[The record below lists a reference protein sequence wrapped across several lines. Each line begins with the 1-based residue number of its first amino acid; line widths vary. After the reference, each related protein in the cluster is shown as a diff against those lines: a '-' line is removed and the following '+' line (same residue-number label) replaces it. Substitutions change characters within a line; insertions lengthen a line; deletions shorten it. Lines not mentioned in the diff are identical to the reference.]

1 MIKKS
6 LVVLL
11 SSALLT
17 PMIAKA
23 DSTIVFLRHG
33 EKPLNSSGQLTCKG
47 LNRALQLPS
56 VLLSQ
61 YGKPNAIYAAAPK
74 ENKTGSSLRPL
85 TTITPTAIRL
95 SQAIDLHYHA
105 EQTDELADDLLKNQS
120 SGSLTFVSWEHKNL
134 VTAAKSLVKKTGG
147 DPAAVPK
154 WPGSD
159 FDSLYIIKLD
169 DQQRFKS
176 FTHGAEGLNNVPDSC
191 AGAS

>member
-1 MIKKS
+1 MIKKA

-33 EKPLNSSGQLTCKG
+33 EKPANNSGQLTCKG

-61 YGKPNAIYAAAPK
+61 YGKPDAIYAAAPK

-95 SQAIDLHYHA
+95 SQAIDLNYHA
-105 EQTDELADDLLKNQS
+105 EQTDELADDLLKTQS
-120 SGSLTFVSWEHKNL
+120 SGRLTFVSWEHKNL
-134 VTAAKSLVKKTGG
+134 VIAAQKLVKETGG
-147 DPAAVPK
+147 DPTVVPK

-169 DQQRFKS
+169 DQKRFKS

>member
-1 MIKKS
+1 MIKKA

-11 SSALLT
+11 GSALLA
-17 PMIAKA
+17 PMIASA

-33 EKPLNSSGQLTCKG
+33 EKPDNNSGQLTCKG

-61 YGKPNAIYAAAPK
+61 YGKPDAIYASAPK

-105 EQTDELADDLLKNQS
+105 EQTDGLVDALLKGL
-120 SGSLTFVSWEHKNL
+120 GSNHLTFVSWEHKNL
-134 VTAAKSLVKKTGG
+134 VVAAQKLVKKTGG
-147 DPAAVPK
+147 DPAVVPK

-176 FTHGAEGLNNVPDSC
+176 FTRGAEGLNNVPDSC
-191 AGAS
+191 AAAS

>member
-1 MIKKS
+1 MIKKA

-11 SSALLT
+11 GSALLAS
-17 PMIAKA
+17 MIASA

-33 EKPLNSSGQLTCKG
+33 EKPDNNSGQLTCKG

-61 YGKPNAIYAAAPK
+61 YGKPDAIYASAPK

-105 EQTDELADDLLKNQS
+105 EQTDGLVDALLKGQ
-120 SGSLTFVSWEHKNL
+120 GSNHLTFVSWEHKNL
-134 VTAAKSLVKKTGG
+134 VVAAQKLVKKIGG
-147 DPAAVPK
+147 DPAVVPK

-176 FTHGAEGLNNVPDSC
+176 FTRGAEGLNNVPDSC
-191 AGAS
+191 AAAS

>member
-1 MIKKS
+1 MKKT

-11 SSALLT
+11 TTALLA
-17 PMIAKA
+17 PMIASA

-33 EKPLNSSGQLTCKG
+33 EKPDNNSGQLTCKG

-61 YGKPNAIYAAAPK
+61 YGKPDAIYAAAPK

-95 SQAIDLHYHA
+95 SQAINLQYHA
-105 EQTDELADDLLKNQS
+105 EQTDGLVDDLLKNQRS
-120 SGSLTFVSWEHKNL
+120 DHLTFVSWEHKNL
-134 VTAAKSLVKKTGG
+134 VVAAQQLVKKTGG
-147 DPAAVPK
+147 DPAVVPK

-176 FTHGAEGLNNVPDSC
+176 FTHGAEGLNSLSDNC
-191 AGAS
+191 ATTG